1 MTVQYQEEN
10 INGQP
15 APLSLRIV
23 PTAVAIP
30 VVGPNS
36 SSLYLPT
43 AVADAVIT
51 GSGITIEGDATTGNL
66 YTFSQPGLFRVAF
79 TSTDASAAG
88 LPMNILRGATVGT
101 IGAPLYPWPDFVGFP
116 SPGIVSVGFNRAAGD
131 VLGQTFTTEAFVR
144 MSNADLA
151 DPAGGGINPNRQVVI
166 AVDPAVAAALL
177 PFAAIEVAIDRVSL

>member
-15 APLSLRIV
+15 APLSLRLV
-23 PTAVAIP
+23 PTAAAVA

-36 SSLYLPT
+36 SSLFLPT

-66 YTFSQPGLFRVAF
+66 YTFSQPGLFRIAF
-79 TSTDASAAG
+79 TSTDASASG
-88 LPMNILRGATVGT
+88 FPMNILRGATLGS
-101 IGAPLYPWPDFVGFP
+101 ISAPLYPAPDFVGFP
-116 SPGIVSVGFNRAAGD
+116 SPGIVSVGFNRSPGD

-144 MSNADLA
+144 MTNADLA
-151 DPAGGGINPNRQVVI
+151 DPAGGVNPNRQVVI
-166 AVDPAVAAALL
+166 AVDPPVAAALL
-177 PFAAIEVAIDRVSL
+177 PFTAIEVAIDRVSL